1 MVIRSLRMSLAILVL
16 AALAV
21 PAWAQTATA
30 PAPTSA
36 TFERIQ
42 ARTYDFK
49 EAGQPMEY
57 SLYVP
62 TGYTKGRP
70 TPLIVALHGLGSSP
84 DRVIRYQ
91 GLTDLAEARGYIVVA
106 PMGYNSRGWYGSRG
120 DGRASSRGD
129 AANDPANLG
138 DLSYKDVMNVLG
150 IVRGEFTIDPARIYL
165 FGHSMG
171 GGGTWHIA
179 MKNPRLFA
187 ALAPVAPAIYTSPD
201 ALEAIKSVPVIVVQ
215 GDNDNLVDV
224 NVTRQWVEKMK
235 ALGMRHEYVEIAG
248 GDHTA
253 IIARDPENVRKIVD
267 FFDRARR

>member
-1 MVIRSLRMSLAILVL
+1 MHTPRLRPIVV
-16 AALAV
+16 ALTVAFAV
-21 PAWAQTATA
+21 PAWAQNAALA
-30 PAPTSA
+30 PPASP

-49 EAGQPMEY
+49 DAGVAMEY

-62 TGYTKGRP
+62 TSYNKARP
-70 TPLIVALHGLGSSP
+70 TPLVVALHGLGSSP
-84 DRVIRYQ
+84 ERVIRYQ
-91 GLTDLAEARGYIVVA
+91 GLTDLAEERGYIVVS

-138 DLSYKDVMNVLG
+138 ELSYKDVLNVLG
-150 IVRGEFTIDPARIYL
+150 IVRGEFNIDTARIYL

-179 MKNPRLFA
+179 LKNPTLFA

-201 ALEAIKSVPVIVVQ
+201 ALEGIRHVPVIVVQ

-224 NVTRQWVEKMK
+224 AVTRQWVEKMK

-253 IIARDPENVRKIVD
+253 IIARTPENVRKIFD
-267 FFDRARR
+267 FFDKARK